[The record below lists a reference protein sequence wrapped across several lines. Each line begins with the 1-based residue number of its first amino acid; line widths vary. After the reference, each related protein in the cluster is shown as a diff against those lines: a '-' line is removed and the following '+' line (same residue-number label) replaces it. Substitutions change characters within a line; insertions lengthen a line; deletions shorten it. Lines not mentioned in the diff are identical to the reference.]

1 MNDNI
6 MLKKAAEGNINDLVR
21 MRTAYLTE
29 DYGSLTAEQ
38 ETALREV
45 LPRYFEEHLNKDLIA
60 YLAETESGEVVACC
74 FLLVCEKPANPSF
87 MRGRTGSVMNVY
99 TMPAH
104 RRKGIAKRLMQNLI
118 SDAHELQLDFV
129 ELKATEDGYHL
140 YKSLGFEE
148 VQSEYRSMKLN
159 TTPRSQRSEA

>member
-1 MNDNI
+1 MNINI
-6 MLKKAAEGNINDLVR
+6 KLKKAEKENINDLVR
-21 MRTAYLTE
+21 MRIAYLTE

-38 ETALREV
+38 EAALSEV

-60 YLAETESGEVVACC
+60 YLAETEGGEIVSCC

-99 TMPAH
+99 TMPEY
-104 RRKGIAKRLMQNLI
+104 RRKGIARRLMEGLL
-118 SDAHELQLDFV
+118 AEARELELDFV
-129 ELKATEDGYHL
+129 ELKATEDGYPL

-148 VQSEYRSMKLN
+148 VQSEYRNMKLKF
-159 TTPRSQRSEA
+159 EY